1 MKKNEYY
8 FDSWHESFSE
18 LIDNKIITDDFR
30 NFPQRLLIYGNPHSG
45 KSSLI
50 NRIQDKIYLNKK
62 VKKIIVIRETQ
73 SGMVRV
79 EKNDRSKK
87 KNAIEEM
94 ILDSDMTTGITQLDI
109 VLSLTR
115 IMEKEL
121 KKKEFEFIIIEDFQ
135 VSFSTFQSEI
145 NKLIEKMENTKFI
158 ITTTQQEI
166 VDIYNA
172 PLSAY
177 KFELFEI
184 PKLNYEVYQ
193 KYISNNLRDVDNN
206 NIFVRLNKLNNNV
219 LVKKILDIG
228 ENQYGV
234 VDKIIPIID
243 SVDLKEDILKESVLN
258 LFISQENNEKLNYEK
273 LLLCLVLYYPY
284 NMNLKEFDYFNFS
297 EEFDYD
303 SILEKFL
310 ESKVLEGELT
320 AFKISEIFGSE
331 NIKFLKAY
339 TNKRIKREMIYTV
352 LKLIKNK
359 YPEDYLLRGN
369 ILSEIDVDEDDKN
382 TYYLLAYL
390 RNNRLPYVKENEIK
404 YYNIFSKV
412 RHGFLKNKPLT
423 PSMMKGLSKIFYT
436 EKQLLISSEAGYYY
450 LLNLINDENRVE
462 NFQEIDR
469 CLLGLI
475 DRYNDL
481 KAENEAELQ
490 IKIGLLLYPQLMN
503 LLGGSKLKIARD
515 IYFELKLKLS
525 NLINKEYYEPYYWI
539 NEIKSSTILDYKEI
553 FAKLYDLL
561 ESISM
566 LKDKEKGFDV
576 TYIKL
581 ILYTNYLGVS
591 FYVDKKVPNKFKP
604 EKMLLDGEVTNKKD
618 FFKYLNNIFLYE
630 IIENNNLKQIA
641 SYIKRL
647 MPYSGKGV
655 IKNNLAGLYFYQG
668 KYDEARKLINDM
680 MTKNINDDFYE
691 FYGRYNLAIID
702 LVENS
707 EISEKI
713 CQIDYFK
720 CPSLFTDQKLVD
732 ALNLKIELFCM
743 YLRNNRRNLSS
754 VSIKNIEKIYANNNL
769 EFEILKKAY
778 LFTDYQCWV

>member
-8 FDSWHESFSE
+8 FDSWHESFLE

-30 NFPQRLLIYGNPHSG
+30 KFPQKLLIYGNPHSG

-50 NRIQDKIYLNKK
+50 NRIQDKIFLDKK

-87 KNAIEEM
+87 KNAIEEI

-109 VLSLTR
+109 VLSLAR
-115 IMEKEL
+115 IIEKEL
-121 KKKEFEFIIIEDFQ
+121 KKKELEFIIIEDFQ
-135 VSFSTFQSEI
+135 VSFSTFQLEI
-145 NKLIEKMENTKFI
+145 NKLMEKMENTKFI

-166 VDIYNA
+166 VDIYNT
-172 PLSAY
+172 PPSAY
-177 KFELFEI
+177 KFELFEM

-193 KYISNNLRDVDNN
+193 KYISNNLRDGDNN
-206 NIFVRLNKLNNNV
+206 NIFVRLNKLNNNN

-234 VDKIIPIID
+234 VDKIISIID
-243 SVDLKEDILKESVLN
+243 DADLKEDILKESILN
-258 LFISQENNEKLNYEK
+258 LFISQEINEKLNYEK

-310 ESKVLEGELT
+310 EKKVLDGKLT

-331 NIKFLKAY
+331 SIKFLKAY
-339 TNKRIKREMIYTV
+339 TNKRIKREIIYTV
-352 LKLIKNK
+352 LKLLKNK
-359 YPEDYLLRGN
+359 HPEDYLLRGN
-369 ILSEIDVDEDDKN
+369 ILSEIDIDENDKN
-382 TYYLLAYL
+382 MYYLLAYL
-390 RNNRLPYVKENEIK
+390 RNNRLPYIKENEIK
-404 YYNIFSKV
+404 HYNIFRKV
-412 RHGFLKNKPLT
+412 KDCFVNDKPLT
-423 PSMMKGLSKIFYT
+423 PNIMKGLSEIFYT
-436 EKQLLISSEAGYYY
+436 ENQLLISSEAGYYY
-450 LLNLINDENRVE
+450 LLNLINDENRTE
-462 NFQEIDR
+462 NFQEINR

-481 KAENEAELQ
+481 KTENETELQ
-490 IKIGLLLYPQLMN
+490 IKIGLLLYPQLIN
-503 LLGGSKLKIARD
+503 LLGSSKLKIARD
-515 IYFELKLKLS
+515 IYFDLKLKLS
-525 NLINKEYYEPYYWI
+525 NLINKEYYKPYYWI
-539 NEIKSSTILDYKEI
+539 NEIKSSTILEYKEI

-561 ESISM
+561 ESIEM
-566 LKDKEKGFDV
+566 LKDKEKRFDI

-591 FYVDKKVPNKFKP
+591 FYVDKKIPNRLTL
-604 EKMLLDGEVTNKKD
+604 EKVLIDAKDTNKKD
-618 FFKYLNNIFLYE
+618 FFKYLNNVFLYE
-630 IIENNNLKQIA
+630 IIENNNLEKIEL
-641 SYIKRL
+641 YIKKL
-647 MPYSGKGV
+647 IPYSGKGV

-668 KYDEARKLINDM
+668 EYDKARNLINDM
-680 MTKNINDDFYE
+680 MAKNIKDDFYE

-702 LVENS
+702 LVENN

-713 CQIDYFK
+713 FQVNYFK
-720 CPSLFTDQKLVD
+720 CPSLFTDQKLID

-743 YLRNNRRNLSS
+743 YLRNNRENLSS
-754 VSIKNIEKIYANNNL
+754 VSIKDIEKIYTNTNL
-769 EFEILKKAY
+769 VFKILKKAY